1 MMYMYLCLIYNFSSV
16 FYLDY
21 IKIVLE
27 TFHKFCN
34 LQKKSVSLR
43 VRCWNHYWNKTTILK
58 KMGMYFATTVEIVS
72 ECSRLSECLSH
83 FTNILIYC
91 PKFAC
96 LKLNTSGP
104 AFCLYSTWTTWVTSK
119 LNSILHVVSKLAS
132 SFQNS
137 GHIK

>member
-16 FYLDY
+16 FYLDS

-34 LQKKSVSLR
+34 LPKKSVSLR
-43 VRCWNHYWNKTTILK
+43 VRCWNHYWNKTTILN
-58 KMGMYFATTVEIVS
+58 TVEIVS